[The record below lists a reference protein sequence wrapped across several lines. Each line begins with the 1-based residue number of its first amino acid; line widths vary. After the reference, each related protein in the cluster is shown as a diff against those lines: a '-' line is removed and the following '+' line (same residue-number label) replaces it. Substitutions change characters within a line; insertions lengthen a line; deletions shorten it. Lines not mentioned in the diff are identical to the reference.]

1 MRRIASDDPL
11 YPPSS
16 TFASR
21 AVQIGAGANDSMRH
35 VFDDTTGNQT
45 WAYIPSVLY
54 RGGTAGGDPKAG
66 LGALAYQD
74 GALPPFKH
82 HFFVDQTP
90 KVVDVDFGGP
100 AWHTILVGGLGKG
113 AGVLM

>member
-1 MRRIASDDPL
+1 
-11 YPPSS
+11 
-16 TFASR
+16 
-21 AVQIGAGANDSMRH
+21 MRH